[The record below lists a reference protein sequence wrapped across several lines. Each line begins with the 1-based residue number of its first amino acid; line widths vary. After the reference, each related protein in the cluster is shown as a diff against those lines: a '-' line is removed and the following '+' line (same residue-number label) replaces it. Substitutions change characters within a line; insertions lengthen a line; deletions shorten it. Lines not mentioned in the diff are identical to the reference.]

1 MEGVQSKPLS
11 LFHYSLVHSLPPS
24 RPPSLYRALSHS
36 FLIYIILYA
45 CTVYM
50 YFPPSLPLSVCFL
63 VYNIHDNVHVHVH
76 YVSTRTCTCIL
87 SPPPP
92 PPPPPLLSRLVKSYK
107 PCYTR
112 PASSMSE
119 SVLSWRWWVS
129 HASFPL
135 DMQWSVS
142 KTVYNTM

>member
-92 PPPPPLLSRLVKSYK
+92 PPPSPPPLKVGEVIQAVLYPSSLFHVRVSVVMAMVGVPRLLS
-107 PCYTR
+107 P
-112 PASSMSE
+112 
-119 SVLSWRWWVS
+119 
-129 HASFPL
+129 
-135 DMQWSVS
+135 
-142 KTVYNTM
+142 